1 MSKNDKDEE
10 KKVKQLNQEIM
21 QIFEKHT
28 ASFGHASASLL
39 SVLYFITERY
49 TRQHPENK
57 PLLLQYFKTE
67 FDRFLNKLSNE
78 ANSTKLV
85 K

>member
-1 MSKNDKDEE
+1 
-10 KKVKQLNQEIM
+10 M
-21 QIFEKHT
+21 QIFEKQT

-78 ANSTKLV
+78 ANSAKLYQ
-85 K
+85 